1 MDRVTDFSIND
12 LAAKCRSKS
21 EVYQIL
27 ATEGGV
33 YLPPM
38 QDATQKYLRDLLR
51 GHKLYIKWKEVKLV
65 HVPQYKGLRVKE
77 ILIYAKTKVNISRYL
92 PDYEYNKDPNRIWL
106 WNVVNSLIPDDFK
119 EFINDKVIQRKEAL
133 IKSQNLCV
141 NVKPEFLTLFKT
153 SQAISLFKGKS
164 HFLARQPKKTNDKI
178 KIEEYEEEK
187 LSYDKKVLKL
197 EQEIDRLHGK
207 CQDLIDINEA
217 DSINAEK
224 LDKLYQLGLIDEN
237 GNPID
242 NDMK

>member
-1 MDRVTDFSIND
+1 M
-12 LAAKCRSKS
+12 
-21 EVYQIL
+21 
-27 ATEGGV
+27 
-33 YLPPM
+33 
-38 QDATQKYLRDLLR
+38 
-51 GHKLYIKWKEVKLV
+51 
-65 HVPQYKGLRVKE
+65 
-77 ILIYAKTKVNISRYL
+77 
-92 PDYEYNKDPNRIWL
+92 
-106 WNVVNSLIPDDFK
+106 
-119 EFINDKVIQRKEAL
+119 
-133 IKSQNLCV
+133 

-153 SQAISLFKGKS
+153 SQVISLFKGKS